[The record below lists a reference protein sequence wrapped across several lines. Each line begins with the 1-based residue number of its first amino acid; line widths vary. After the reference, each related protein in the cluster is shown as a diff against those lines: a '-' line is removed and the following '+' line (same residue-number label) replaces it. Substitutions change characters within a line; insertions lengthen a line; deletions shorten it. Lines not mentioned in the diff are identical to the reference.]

1 MLEVVRLVV
10 VVTIVFILGIIRG
23 VHPDLLLL
31 LLVWVDLR
39 LRLVM
44 MAVVVALLLL
54 LRLLLVLLLDLPMQM
69 INRRRACICQV
80 RTRNV
85 IVAQVLK
92 RLHVLGLVTCIVTMM
107 VQGIAELNLIQ
118 GLVVGGRGGE
128 RDHLFQ
134 WAGVW
139 CGQLE
144 YAVARMG
151 ATSKPRLTIHLV
163 ILHLM
168 SLVLVLD
175 VMVMVGV
182 AISLV
187 ETVGSN
193 WGLLHAHHVVADH
206 PMLLCSNMR
215 CLTRY
220 WDLFVVRK
228 LIVQLVRVN
237 SLAPL
242 DWVVVLLVHCVE

>member
-1 MLEVVRLVV
+1 MSLAE
-10 VVTIVFILGIIRG
+10 
-23 VHPDLLLL
+23 LL
-31 LLVWVDLR
+31 
-39 LRLVM
+39 
-44 MAVVVALLLL
+44 AVVSVILIVASTIQLNPMFLSDVSLL

-151 ATSKPRLTIHLV
+151 ATSKPRLT
-163 ILHLM
+163 
-168 SLVLVLD
+168 D
-175 VMVMVGV
+175 
-182 AISLV
+182 
-187 ETVGSN
+187 
-193 WGLLHAHHVVADH
+193 
-206 PMLLCSNMR
+206 C
-215 CLTRY
+215 
-220 WDLFVVRK
+220 
-228 LIVQLVRVN
+228 LIVCDSQSSDTLVF
-237 SLAPL
+237 
-242 DWVVVLLVHCVE
+242 